1 MNNTSGCSPFLR
13 NEGVG
18 TSRQGGQTVMFTHD
32 ITIQWLGWG
41 QGSELS
47 WELLR
52 FNISNFT
59 LLNLIQQSDA
69 L

>member
-1 MNNTSGCSPFLR
+1 MREGGLHAGWTDGNVHIQYYYPVAGMGTGLR
-13 NEGVG
+13 
-18 TSRQGGQTVMFTHD
+18 R
-32 ITIQWLGWG
+32 
-41 QGSELS
+41 LS